1 MKDALSV
8 FLQYF
13 WSSEAK
19 TRSFQVFQYSKAYKD
34 RSFLNTYFF
43 LSK

>member
-13 WSSEAK
+13 WPSEVK
-19 TRSFQVFQYSKAYKD
+19 TCSFQVFQYSKAYKD
-34 RSFLNTYFF
+34 RVFKYFFF